1 MAFFI
6 VLMIVALTLCS
17 VFVWSPLSH
26 LSPLKAQHSEGNI
39 PILTQVDVFVTEQ
52 ISVQQIVDVDD
63 SSHRVPLYLSGTKC
77 RDLPTTL
84 ALQNYSEPQIS
95 IPPVYMLEHSEIEA
109 RICASTTQLES
120 NRVVFY
126 ILRTVGNYISFN
138 PHHPNENDYHKSVPV
153 GTNGTKKCTV
163 ITRTLNDRD
172 YYSVKFH
179 SPEHVV
185 LTYNLTMRIRQ
196 LDSSALN
203 TTPIGVIEP
212 ENDQKIGKNI
222 PFQIKQYCLF
232 ANIQHTSF
240 SSTNNYTSL
249 EVQFKPRKGATLGI
263 TLPVVLLSVIGGVVA
278 IVITI
283 GCYICKRRQC
293 GYTSVDS

>member
-1 MAFFI
+1 
-6 VLMIVALTLCS
+6 
-17 VFVWSPLSH
+17 
-26 LSPLKAQHSEGNI
+26 
-39 PILTQVDVFVTEQ
+39 VDF
-52 ISVQQIVDVDD
+52 DD
-63 SSHRVPLYLSGTKC
+63 SSHRVLLYLSDDQC
-77 RDLPTTL
+77 YQLPTTL
-84 ALQNYSEPQIS
+84 VVHNYSEPQIS

-232 ANIQHTSF
+232 ANIQHTAF

-249 EVQFKPRKGATLGI
+249 EVQFKPRKGASLGI